1 MSIEAL
7 RALALSRNAERR
19 FRLTVCLD
27 DGYMARLRA
36 AEAAVAEA
44 GRGPS
49 RMDGSREKKIADAQA
64 RLEKVRAEIPED
76 ATVVAVFRP
85 VTPGEYEDILAAAAG
100 PDRKTDFGRF
110 YPALCEACYVRAESL
125 SGEDLGVG
133 WKELVDSTLTGQD
146 YDNAVAGCVALHRS
160 GQTVDFQR
168 GSSGPAGL
176 R

>member
-7 RALALSRNAERR
+7 RALALARNAERR

-27 DGYMARLRA
+27 DGYLQLLHG

-49 RMDGSREKKIADAQA
+49 RMDGSREKKISDAQA
-64 RLEKVRAEIPED
+64 ALEKVQADIPED
-76 ATVVAVFRP
+76 ATIVVVFRP

-110 YPALCEACYVRAESL
+110 YPALCEACYVGCESL
-125 SGEDLGVG
+125 TGEDLGVG
-133 WKELVDSTLTGQD
+133 WQELVDSALTGQD
-146 YDNAVAGCVALHRS
+146 YDNAIAGCVALHRS
-160 GQTVDFQR
+160 GQTVDFR
-168 GSSGPAGL
+168 PGSSGPAGL